1 MTSFRERDQIRVGIV
16 SILILALIF
25 LLAFDFKK
33 LPFISHNYSITAEF
47 ADAAGIAS
55 GADVRIAGL
64 KVGTVSKVKL
74 DGDRVIV
81 TLAIGG
87 GVTIPRDATA
97 AISLK
102 TILGTKSVVIDARG
116 PGPYLK
122 GGDRIPLDRTE
133 VPFEIYQTANKT
145 VDLLT
150 NVKGD
155 QLNKAFEALA
165 SITADPQ
172 RNLAGTLKGAGA
184 VLSAL
189 GGKAASLDTVLSKG
203 NQVLESLDA
212 AAPNLQTIISQT
224 NVVLR
229 VLAQRRDVVRAL
241 LRNTDLL
248 AGELGGLLR
257 EKRPDLDTIL
267 DDLHSTLAL
276 VDANLGQ
283 VEETLKLIGPSTEA
297 FARIT
302 YRGRWAGICIMAI
315 EASALPPPLPVSVDI
330 GTGGAAGDPVDCA
343 AASAGATPIAAP
355 ASPGAPQWSP
365 LLEAGWVKP

>member
-1 MTSFRERDQIRVGIV
+1 MTSFRERNQIRVGIV
-16 SILILALIF
+16 SILVLALIF

-33 LPFISHNYSITAEF
+33 LPFVSHNYTVAAEF
-47 ADAAGIAS
+47 ADAAGLS
-55 GADVRIAGL
+55 PGADVRIAGL

-74 DGDRVIV
+74 EGDRVLV
-81 TLAIGG
+81 TLSIAG
-87 GVTIPRDATA
+87 GVTIPRDAKA

-116 PGPYLK
+116 PGPYMK
-122 GGDRIPLDRTE
+122 SGDRIPLDHTE
-133 VPFEIYQTANKT
+133 VPFEIYQAANAT

-150 NVKGD
+150 NVKGS
-155 QLNKAFEALA
+155 QLNQAFEALSA
-165 SITADPQ
+165 ITEDPK
-172 RNLAGTLKGAGA
+172 RNLAGTLKGAGR

-189 GGKAASLDTVLSKG
+189 GGKAAAFDTVVNKG
-203 NQVLESLDA
+203 NQLLASLDA
-212 AAPNLQTIISQT
+212 AAPNLQTIVSQT
-224 NVVLR
+224 NVILS
-229 VLAQRRDVVRAL
+229 VLAKRRDVVRAL

-267 DDLHSTLAL
+267 NDLHSTLAL

-283 VEETLKLIGPSTEA
+283 VEEALKLIGPSTEA

-315 EASALPPPLPVSVDI
+315 EASVLPPPLPVSVDI
-330 GTGGAAGDPVDCA
+330 GTGGAAGAPVDCA

-355 ASPGAPQWSP
+355 AAPGAPQWSG
-365 LLEAGWVKP
+365 LLEAGWLKP